1 VWHVRLRE
9 RFDRW
14 NPNGRAEGNDFQ
26 MWISRHDEYA

>member
-1 VWHVRLRE
+1 MFGCVS
-9 RFDRW
+9 DSTSW